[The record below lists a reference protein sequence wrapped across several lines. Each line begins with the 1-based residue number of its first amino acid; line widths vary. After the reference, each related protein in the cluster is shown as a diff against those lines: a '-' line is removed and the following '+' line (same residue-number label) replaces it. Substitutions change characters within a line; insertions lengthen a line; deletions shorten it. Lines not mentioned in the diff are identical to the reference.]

1 MTIATD
7 TVPVMGLVEH
17 LEHFELPK
25 PLFRGRLH
33 QICFFL
39 SIPAGLALVVAAR
52 TGEARVAALV
62 YSLGVTGL
70 YGASGAY
77 HRGNWS
83 PRARRW
89 MQRLD
94 HSMIFVLI
102 AATYTPFC
110 LLVLEGTVSI
120 VLLTA
125 AWVGAIAGLVL
136 ALTGVAQKK
145 GIGFTLYLV
154 LGWLTLLAM
163 PWLITHLSPLQ
174 LGLMALGGV
183 LYTLGAICLGTR
195 WPDPVPTHFG
205 YHEVWHAMTVVAG
218 LCMAV
223 DVWMLALQ
231 G

>member
-1 MTIATD
+1 M
-7 TVPVMGLVEH
+7 VGLVEQ
-17 LEHFELPK
+17 LENIELPK
-25 PLFRGRLH
+25 PVFRGRLH

-39 SIPAGLALVVAAR
+39 SIPAGVALILAAG
-52 TGEARVAALV
+52 TGEARFAALV

-83 PRARRW
+83 PNAKRW

-110 LLVLEGTVSI
+110 LLLIEGPVSI
-120 VLLTA
+120 VLLSIT
-125 AWVGAIAGLVL
+125 WVGAITGLVL
-136 ALTGVAQKK
+136 ALTGVAQKH

-154 LGWLTLLAM
+154 LGWLAILAM
-163 PWLITHLSPLQ
+163 PWFIAHMGTAQ
-174 LGLMALGGV
+174 LALMAIGGV

-195 WPDPVPTHFG
+195 WPDPFPRHFG
-205 YHEVWHAMTVVAG
+205 YHEVWHVMTVVAG
-218 LCMAV
+218 LCMAI
-223 DVWMLALQ
+223 DVWSLTLRT
-231 G
+231 